1 LLFYANLDALGVKG
15 VPMRALIRLSFLYS
29 LLLLPI
35 AAALATTP
43 TKLSFRQPEAGPIP
57 AYITTLLEE
66 AYAQLGIKLV
76 YLEMPRARSIVEANA
91 GRIAG
96 ELGRIPGLDQDYPN
110 LIAVDFTLFQYQL
123 VVVADRRQCGLCEL
137 QDIKN
142 LAYING
148 MTSVEQV
155 LAQQNYQGPTVQA
168 VDLAQLHL
176 MYANRRVKAI
186 ALNDFEARELGL
198 VDDPH
203 NIVVPILTEV
213 GYHYL
218 HKQHAHLIP
227 KLTDILHK
235 MHNSGRVAEIMRDTG
250 ASISNPSKFTQPPQF
265 GRLSVAAGH
274 WRNYTNIDGSGTYW
288 ELLRRIFDPVTNALQ
303 LNANTLQ
310 RATAGLEEQR
320 FDIVIGNYADHA
332 LNNAI
337 ASRLH
342 FDYDRPLYLFAH
354 DHDALNAIVQGD
366 FEPLICQVAGYGYE
380 RFLANS
386 LKHYYTNTTR
396 DCFTLLNLDRVGAVI
411 SYYENTPDWLD
422 TSYQYIK
429 LHDSLP
435 IHAIFQDTPR
445 GLQLRDWFD
454 RRLAELVRS
463 GEIAEFYGE
472 DDLKRS
478 TYYQNIQP
486 NQLQQSAV
494 DATPQN

>member
-1 LLFYANLDALGVKG
+1 
-15 VPMRALIRLSFLYS
+15 MRALIRLSFLLS
-29 LLLLPI
+29 MLLLQAVTPL
-35 AAALATTP
+35 AARTTE
-43 TKLSFRQPEAGPIP
+43 LSFRQPENGPIP
-57 AYITTLLEE
+57 AYITTMLEE

-155 LAQQNYQGPTVQA
+155 LAQQNYKGPTVQA
-168 VDLAQLHL
+168 VDLQQLHL
-176 MYANRRVKAI
+176 MYTNRRVKAI

-203 NIVVPILTEV
+203 NVVVPILTEV

-218 HKQHAHLIP
+218 HKQHADLVP
-227 KLTDILHK
+227 KLAAVLHK
-235 MHNSGRVAEIMRDTG
+235 MHDSGRVAEIMRDTG
-250 ASISNPSKFTQPPQF
+250 ALISDPSKFTKPPQF
-265 GRLSVAAGH
+265 GRINVAAGH
-274 WRNYTNIDGSGTYW
+274 WPKYTNIDGSGAYW
-288 ELLRRIFDPVTNALQ
+288 ELLRRIFNPVASALQ

-320 FDIVIGNYADHA
+320 FDIVIGNYADHK
-332 LNNAI
+332 LNKAI

-342 FDYDRPLYLFAH
+342 FDYDRPLYLFAQNEE
-354 DHDALNAIVQGD
+354 ALNAIMQGD
-366 FEPLICQVAGYGYE
+366 FERLICQVAGYGYE
-380 RFLANS
+380 KFLPETLNY
-386 LKHYYTNTTR
+386 YYTNSTA
-396 DCFTLLNLDRVGAVI
+396 DCFSLLGLNRLGGVI
-411 SYYENTPDWLD
+411 SYYENIPDQLAS
-422 TSYQYIK
+422 SYPSIK
-429 LHDSLP
+429 IHDSLP

-445 GLQLRDWFD
+445 GKLLRDWFD
-454 RRLAELVRS
+454 QRLAELVRS
-463 GEIAEFYGE
+463 GEIAEFYSA
-472 DDLKRS
+472 DDLNRS
-478 TYYQNIQP
+478 TYYLNIKP
-486 NQLQQSAV
+486 E
-494 DATPQN
+494 

>member
-1 LLFYANLDALGVKG
+1 
-15 VPMRALIRLSFLYS
+15 MHALIRLSFLFS
-29 LLLLPI
+29 LLLLPVTTSL
-35 AAALATTP
+35 AANT

-66 AYAQLGIKLV
+66 AYAQLGIELV
-76 YLEMPRARSIVEANA
+76 YLEMPRARSIVEANT

-155 LAQQNYQGPTVQA
+155 LAQQNYKGPTVQA
-168 VDLAQLHL
+168 VDLQQLHL
-176 MYANRRVKAI
+176 MYTNRRVKAI

-203 NIVVPILTEV
+203 NVVVPILTEV

-218 HKQHAHLIP
+218 HKQHADLVP
-227 KLTDILHK
+227 KLAAVLHK
-235 MHNSGRVAEIMRDTG
+235 MHDSGRVAEIMRDTG
-250 ASISNPSKFTQPPQF
+250 ALISKPSKFVEPPQF
-265 GRLSVAAGH
+265 GRINAAAGY
-274 WRNYTNIDGSGTYW
+274 WRNYTNIDGTGVYW
-288 ELLRRIFDPVTNALQ
+288 ELLRRIFDPVSNSLQ

-320 FDIVIGNYADHA
+320 FDVIIGNYADHK
-332 LNNAI
+332 LSNAI

-354 DHDALNAIVQGD
+354 SEALLDAIMQGNFSPLLCHVGGYHYDQFLPDSLN
-366 FEPLICQVAGYGYE
+366 Y
-380 RFLANS
+380 
-386 LKHYYTNTTR
+386 YYTNSTS
-396 DCFTLLNLDRVGAVI
+396 DCFNLLALNRVGAVI
-411 SYYENTPDWLD
+411 SYQENVPDKLD
-422 TSYQYIK
+422 QSYPSIK
-429 LHDSLP
+429 IHDSLP

-454 RRLAELVRS
+454 KRLAELVRS
-463 GEIAEFYGE
+463 GEIAEFYSA

-478 TYYQNIQP
+478 TYFLNIQS
-486 NQLQQSAV
+486 QQIQKIAA
-494 DATPQN
+494 DAKPRN

>member
-1 LLFYANLDALGVKG
+1 
-15 VPMRALIRLSFLYS
+15 MHALIRLSFLFS
-29 LLLLPI
+29 LLLLPVTTSL
-35 AAALATTP
+35 AANT

-66 AYAQLGIKLV
+66 AYAQLGIELV
-76 YLEMPRARSIVEANA
+76 YLEMPRARSIVEANT

-155 LAQQNYQGPTVQA
+155 LAQQNYKGPTVQA
-168 VDLAQLHL
+168 VDLEQLHL

-203 NIVVPILTEV
+203 NVVVPILTEV

-218 HKQHAHLIP
+218 HKQHADLVP
-227 KLTDILHK
+227 KLAAVLHE
-235 MHNSGRVAEIMRDTG
+235 MHDSGRLAEIMRDTG
-250 ASISNPSKFTQPPQF
+250 ALISDPSKFSKPPQF
-265 GRLSVAAGH
+265 GRINVAAGH
-274 WRNYTNIDGSGTYW
+274 WRNYTNIDGSGAYW
-288 ELLRRIFDPVTNALQ
+288 ELVRRIFNPVTTALQ

-320 FDIVIGNYADHA
+320 FDIVIGNYADHK

-342 FDYDRPLYLFAH
+342 FDYDRPLYLFAQNEE
-354 DHDALNAIVQGD
+354 ALNAIMQGD
-366 FEPLICQVAGYGYE
+366 FERLICQVAGYSYE
-380 RFLANS
+380 RFLPETLNY
-386 LKHYYTNTTR
+386 YYTNSTS
-396 DCFTLLNLDRVGAVI
+396 DCFTLLGLNRLAGVI
-411 SYYENTPDWLD
+411 SYYENIPDQFAS
-422 TSYQYIK
+422 SYPSIK
-429 LHDSLP
+429 IHDSLP

-445 GLQLRDWFD
+445 GTKLRDWFD
-454 RRLAELVRS
+454 KRLAELVRS
-463 GEIAEFYGE
+463 GEISEFYSN
-472 DDLKRS
+472 DDLNRS
-478 TYYQNIQP
+478 TYYLNIKP
-486 NQLQQSAV
+486 E
-494 DATPQN
+494 